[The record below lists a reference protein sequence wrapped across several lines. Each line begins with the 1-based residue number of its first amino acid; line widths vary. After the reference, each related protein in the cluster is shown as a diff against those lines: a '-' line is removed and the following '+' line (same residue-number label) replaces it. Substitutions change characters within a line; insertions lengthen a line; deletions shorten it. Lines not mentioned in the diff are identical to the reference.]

1 MPALTANRTTIL
13 SLSIG
18 DRISITGVGAWRF
31 NAFDS
36 GGLELDSGSYSD
48 PDVIGPFQ
56 ETATVNI
63 TPALGALLSY
73 DTLPAAVGSAT
84 FDAQGRLLGA
94 DGGVVL
100 DVGAAQAI
108 SAGGWRRFAPRLSFW
123 MQGLRTHDGVLS
135 IIGDST
141 GNADDEVFYR
151 FLAERLGPAIPD
163 LCIVYRR
170 YDNATGTYGAPT
182 QIQAGAGQR
191 FARFVGNSRR
201 SILASQIQARASQDL
216 EIEVSLSL
224 DDWTPA
230 SSRNLFGRSGASGN
244 RGAFLQVKSTGALSF
259 QWSPDG
265 TTLIDVSA
273 ANPGWADGT
282 VHRIKATLD
291 ADNGAGGY
299 TVIISTSDDD
309 GQTWTV
315 RQTTATSAGAT
326 QVFATT
332 ANLDIG
338 AVNDSNGITGSIYDV
353 AWRDGINGPNLAPAS
368 IAEFGV
374 VSSAMS
380 PNVLN
385 GGGRTLYVFN
395 GSVAGQSLTDFD
407 TASEVSKRC
416 GRGMVSAVIVNTG
429 HNEISNHGPDAYA
442 AKWASFVTKLRARN
456 PTAVIAATN
465 ENPRNFSQV
474 NGAAYGIE
482 HHMRVHSVAGVFQ
495 SVNIELI
502 DTYSSFSGADISV
515 VVADGLHP
523 TVPQGVNLMIAGLG
537 YSIGL

>member
-1 MPALTANRTTIL
+1 MICNTGCPE
-13 SLSIG
+13 SLGTNQQSKPTPIRAVPVARVNG
-18 DRISITGVGAWRF
+18 QLRDLAPGMVIPKSF
-31 NAFDS
+31 
-36 GGLELDSGSYSD
+36 LE
-48 PDVIGPFQ
+48 P
-56 ETATVNI
+56 
-63 TPALGALLSY
+63 
-73 DTLPAAVGSAT
+73 TLPEGAVQDVGL
-84 FDAQGRLLGA
+84 DAQGRLVGP
-94 DGGVVL
+94 GGVVL

-108 SAGGWRRFAPRLSFW
+108 ASGSWRRFAPRLAFW
-123 MQGLRTHDGVLS
+123 AQGLRTHDGVLS

-201 SILASQIQARASQDL
+201 SILASQLPARTSADL

-230 SSRNLFGRSGASGN
+230 SSRNLCGRSGSAGN

-265 TTLIDVSA
+265 TALIDVSA
-273 ANPGWADGT
+273 SNPGWVDGST
-282 VHRIKATLD
+282 HRIKATLD

-299 TVIISTSDDD
+299 TAIISTSDDD

-315 RQTTATSAGAT
+315 RQTTTTAAGAT

-338 AVNDSNGITGSIYDV
+338 AVNDSSGIAGSIYEI
-353 AWRDGINGPNLAPAS
+353 AWRDGINGPSLAPAS

-407 TASEVSKRC
+407 TAAEVAKRC

-442 AKWASFVTKLRARN
+442 SKWASFVTKLRARN

-465 ENPRNFSQV
+465 ENPRNFAQV

-502 DTYSSFSGADISV
+502 DTYAAFSGADLAAT
-515 VVADGLHP
+515 VADGLHP
-523 TVPQGVNLMIAGLG
+523 TVPQGVDLMVAGLG
-537 YSIGL
+537 YSIGV